1 MSLSKQN
8 ANPFENLCYDVVNYI
23 CGYIND
29 HDRMVFNN
37 INKKNYIEHKFK
49 SSTKLITRL
58 RDYKSNLNNL
68 VNSTVIRNLKMEQ
81 EWDSNIRRY
90 VYTNKDYFDS
100 LKNPLMSYIIFIK
113 SMLDGD
119 YSLMIK
125 SKYISECYETIK
137 YIITSGW
144 FNFEKERSIELRD
157 LEIKGGSTSL
167 YVLIDIYQKFNNNN
181 KANMDS
187 SVDNT
192 NNNTKY
198 VDNINDILYGIIKL
212 ILDYGNN
219 TKFVRVGKDTIFSN
233 AVYKG
238 TNESKIKLAKLL
250 LDKNINI
257 NETDGYNK
265 TALQWCCNSSDN
277 IPIIQY
283 ILDNGANINK
293 MKNGSS
299 CLYSCLHHH
308 DRYKI
313 DTHRSV
319 ENFKLFDYLIKN
331 GANMYNFI
339 DNKKTSRRYD
349 NIFEY
354 IFVYR
359 NDYSYQ
365 DSMKF
370 LNIMID
376 NGYDFNVD
384 LNKKGKYI
392 LMININDNLR
402 KWCLKH
408 CNINV
413 NIEITKGK
421 YDNYLDFAI
430 TTQRIGLT
438 RMLIKHGL
446 CDKIITKE
454 LEKLEKYDSNWYKS
468 HEKKL
473 NTIKNILKSK
483 LEKTKKTIRM
493 QRNANKKHIKNI

>member
-1 MSLSKQN
+1 
-8 ANPFENLCYDVVNYI
+8 
-23 CGYIND
+23 
-29 HDRMVFNN
+29 
-37 INKKNYIEHKFK
+37 
-49 SSTKLITRL
+49 
-58 RDYKSNLNNL
+58 
-68 VNSTVIRNLKMEQ
+68 MEQ

-90 VYTNKDYFDS
+90 VYTNKNYFDS
-100 LKNPLMSYIIFIK
+100 LKNPLMSYIVFIK
-113 SMLDGD
+113 SMIDND

-144 FNFEKERSIELRD
+144 FKFEKERSIELRD
-157 LEIKGGSTSL
+157 LKIKGGSTSL
-167 YVLIDIYQKFNNNN
+167 YVLIDIYQKFNNGNILESLL
-181 KANMDS
+181 KSID
-187 SVDNT
+187 
-192 NNNTKY
+192 NNTKY
-198 VDNINDILYGIIKL
+198 VDNINDMLYGIIKL
-212 ILDYGNN
+212 ILDYGNY

-313 DTHRSV
+313 ERHRSV

-339 DNKKTSRRYD
+339 DDKKKSQSYD
-349 NIFEY
+349 NIIEY

-359 NDYSYQ
+359 NDYSY
-365 DSMKF
+365 DDAIKF
-370 LNIMID
+370 INIMID

-438 RMLIKHGL
+438 RMLIKYGL

-454 LEKLEKYDSNWYKS
+454 LEKLEKYDIDWYTR

-483 LEKTKKTIRM
+483 LEKTKKNNK
-493 QRNANKKHIKNI
+493 NAKKSNASKSNAMKCK

>member
-1 MSLSKQN
+1 
-8 ANPFENLCYDVVNYI
+8 
-23 CGYIND
+23 
-29 HDRMVFNN
+29 
-37 INKKNYIEHKFK
+37 
-49 SSTKLITRL
+49 
-58 RDYKSNLNNL
+58 
-68 VNSTVIRNLKMEQ
+68 MEQ

-100 LKNPLMSYIIFIK
+100 LNPLMSYIIFIK

-370 LNIMID
+370 LI
-376 NGYDFNVD
+376 
-384 LNKKGKYI
+384 
-392 LMININDNLR
+392 
-402 KWCLKH
+402 
-408 CNINV
+408 
-413 NIEITKGK
+413 
-421 YDNYLDFAI
+421 
-430 TTQRIGLT
+430 
-438 RMLIKHGL
+438 
-446 CDKIITKE
+446 
-454 LEKLEKYDSNWYKS
+454 
-468 HEKKL
+468 
-473 NTIKNILKSK
+473 
-483 LEKTKKTIRM
+483 
-493 QRNANKKHIKNI
+493 